1 VAEFSLIAIMAT
13 CEIVTVRIDEL
24 RSHPSYALHHV
35 AVPAAQISVL
45 SSLGEFAFREPIVI
59 TRDRIVVD
67 GYARLHLARQ
77 QGRGTIVC
85 LKYDLTEE
93 EALRWLVQ
101 SRRPSRGLNAY
112 MRIILALDS
121 EPYLREKARENLR
134 AGGRSKGSSN
144 LTESNRIDVRS
155 EVAAIAGVST
165 GNVTKVKQLRKT
177 AEAALEQAVRD
188 GEISIHR
195 AWLWSY
201 ESPERQLELLRL
213 RRLEVGV
220 KKKTK
225 ILISQHNAKHEDAGR
240 DPRFFTMPQLA
251 QLVES
256 LSATTEKNPSALGAA
271 VIAILN
277 IPGQGIF
284 ITRDLVDMVRKP
296 GQSGGT

>member
-1 VAEFSLIAIMAT
+1 MAT
-13 CEIVTVRIDEL
+13 GEIVTVHIDEL
-24 RSHPSYALHHV
+24 KSHPSYARHHV

-45 SSLGEFAFREPIVI
+45 SSLGEFAFREPIVV

-85 LKYDLTEE
+85 MKYDLTEE

-101 SRRPSRGLNAY
+101 SRRPSKGLNAY

-121 EPYLREKARENLR
+121 EPYLQEKARENLR

-144 LTESNRIDVRS
+144 LTENSRIDVRS
-155 EVAAIAGVST
+155 EIAAIAGVST
-165 GNVTKVKQLRKT
+165 GNVTKVKQLSRT
-177 AEAALEQAVRD
+177 VAPAVEQALRD

-195 AWLWSY
+195 GWLWSE
-201 ESPERQLELLRL
+201 ESAERQLENLRL

-220 KKKTK
+220 KKKAK
-225 ILISQHNAKHEDAGR
+225 ILISQHSATHENSGH
-240 DPRFFTMPQLA
+240 DPHFFTMPQLA
-251 QLVES
+251 HLVES
-256 LSATTEKNPSALGAA
+256 LSARAEKNPNALGTA
-271 VIAILN
+271 VIATLG

-284 ITRDLVDMVRKP
+284 ITHDLVDMVRTT
-296 GQSGGT
+296 GQSCGT